1 MSISKSEFIVQN
13 KAFLDLATQFGFI
26 QRKNIEDASVEFSSS
41 DIISEEVENKSIEAT
56 TENTDNISLE
66 SEKGEHEHEK
76 KKDLGEFNEVIL
88 KLLHVQEEIGKLKMK
103 EKQCELSEQYQG
115 LTNPSS
121 MSWLL
126 SSLENVSSNL
136 RFIVDNSAKIQLKLA
151 NPIISNSLPLHSSLH
166 QPLVDLTSL
175 LYEVKAASDR

>member
-1 MSISKSEFIVQN
+1 MSMSKSEFMVQN

-26 QRKNIEDASVEFSSS
+26 KRKKIEEASVSVEASNS
-41 DIISEEVENKSIEAT
+41 DIISEEGENKSIEAT
-56 TENTDNISLE
+56 IENTDNNS
-66 SEKGEHEHEK
+66 SEKGEHEK

-126 SSLENVSSNL
+126 EALTSISANL

-151 NPIISNSLPLHSSLH
+151 NPAISNSLPLHSSLH
-166 QPLVDLTSL
+166 QPLVNLTSL
-175 LYEVKAASDR
+175 LYEVNAASDR

>member
-1 MSISKSEFIVQN
+1 MSISKSEFMVQN
-13 KAFLDLATQFGFI
+13 KAFLDLATQFGFTK
-26 QRKNIEDASVEFSSS
+26 RKKIEEASVSVEASNS
-41 DIISEEVENKSIEAT
+41 DIISEDGENKSIEAT
-56 TENTDNISLE
+56 IENADNNS

-126 SSLENVSSNL
+126 EALTSISANL
-136 RFIVDNSAKIQLKLA
+136 RFIVDNSAKVQLKLA
-151 NPIISNSLPLHSSLH
+151 NPAISNSLPLHSSLH
-166 QPLVDLTSL
+166 QPLVNLTSL
-175 LYEVKAASDR
+175 LYEVNAASDR